1 MAVAIVLLA
10 LPPTVIRIVSLLSYR
25 TLWSQLNSFRGQ
37 IQGVNS
43 HFENLPSP
51 FNCSV
56 SNTLSPTLSIRC
68 DLNRYPIC
76 DDANYTMSPFVV
88 VRKTFSD
95 EIFCRTHFYGFQSL

>member
-10 LPPTVIRIVSLLSYR
+10 LPPTVIRIVSLFSYHSLSP
-25 TLWSQLNSFRGQ
+25 QLICFRGQ

>member
-37 IQGVNS
+37 IHGVNS

-68 DLNRYPIC
+68 DLHRYPIC
-76 DDANYTMSPFVV
+76 DDASNAMTPFVV

-95 EIFCRTHFYGFQSL
+95 EIFCRTHFYCSQSL